1 MSQGRLVAVAA
12 AMLLPGASTMTIP
25 IICIAGPTGTGKTA
39 ASLHLADGIRGAVV
53 NFDSRQVYAD
63 FPIIT
68 AQPTAEE
75 RSRCPH
81 RLYGFLPL
89 TRSMAA
95 GAWADMALDT
105 VDELRGRGLVPIFVG
120 GTGLYLKALLEPL
133 APIPAVPEALRQRIQ
148 DLCDRE
154 GAPRLHERLRR
165 VDPVYAGRIHPNDR
179 QRVTR
184 ALEVYEHTAKPISC
198 WHAEYQGQSPF
209 RALKLGLAMD
219 PAELA
224 PRLARRVDLMLES
237 GALDEARAA
246 MAHNDDPD
254 APGWSGIGCAELL
267 DHLKG
272 RCTLEAARGL
282 WVRNTRLYA
291 KRQMT
296 WFKKDQDMRWFEPG
310 QEGAMLTAARAFL
323 TEPEER
329 GE

>member
-1 MSQGRLVAVAA
+1 
-12 AMLLPGASTMTIP
+12 MTIP

-39 ASLHLADGIRGAVV
+39 ASLLLVEGVRGAVV

-68 AQPTAEE
+68 AQPTSEE

-95 GAWADMALDT
+95 GAWADMALDA
-105 VDELRGRGLVPIFVG
+105 VDELRGKGLTPIFVG

-133 APIPAVPEALRQRIQ
+133 APIPAVPGELRQRIQ

-154 GAPRLHERLRR
+154 GAPALHDRLRR
-165 VDPVYAGRIHPNDR
+165 VDPAYAGRIHPNDR

-184 ALEVYEHTAKPISC
+184 ALEVYEHTKKPISC
-198 WHAEYQGQSPF
+198 WHAEYQGTSPF
-209 RALKLGLAMD
+209 RALRLGLALD
-219 PAELA
+219 PEELA
-224 PRLARRVDLMLES
+224 PRLARRVDLMLDA
-237 GALDEARAA
+237 GALIEARTA
-246 MAHNDDPD
+246 MAVSDDPD

-267 DHLKG
+267 AHLRG
-272 RCTLEAARGL
+272 DLTLDEARTL
-282 WVRNTRLYA
+282 WIRNTRAYA

-296 WFKKDQDMRWFEPG
+296 WFRKDGVMRWYRPG
-310 QEGAMLTAARAFL
+310 EEGAMLDAAREFL
-323 TEPEER
+323 EVREPEA
-329 GE
+329 GA